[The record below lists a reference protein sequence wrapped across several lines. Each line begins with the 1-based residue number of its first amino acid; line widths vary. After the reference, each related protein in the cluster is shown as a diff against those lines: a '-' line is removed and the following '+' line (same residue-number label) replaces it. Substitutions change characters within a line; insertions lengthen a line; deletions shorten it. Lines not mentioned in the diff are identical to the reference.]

1 MTPINK
7 QILSLICLLIGMTI
21 FTEAQNFSST
31 EITVNRYVDGTLLIP
46 ESIENPPL
54 VILIAG
60 SGPTDRDGNQ
70 SFMKND
76 MLKKLAEE
84 LTKNGVA
91 TFRYDKRVV
100 KQLKTRTFDKNIRF
114 DDFVNDAKSV
124 VTHFKPSYSSIIIA
138 GHSQGSLVGLLAAEA
153 EVDGFISLA
162 GAGNPIDQVILE
174 QITKTAPFFTEDSKR
189 VLEILKSGKTTT
201 EFPPALASIF
211 NLDIQPFMSN
221 WMQYNP
227 QELIENL
234 EIPVLIINGTK
245 DLQVST
251 KEAQLLKERKADAE
265 LVIIENMNH
274 LLFEINGDDL
284 VNTKSYN
291 ELQHPI
297 VPEVITSIVR
307 FIKKYKS
314 TIEE

>member
-1 MTPINK
+1 MTK
-7 QILSLICLLIGMTI
+7 HLFSLVCLFIGMPI
-21 FTEAQNFSST
+21 FSEAQNFSST
-31 EITVNRYVDGTLLIP
+31 EITINRYVDGTLLVP

-54 VILIAG
+54 VIIIAG
-60 SGPTDRDGNQ
+60 SGPTDRNGNQ

-76 MLKKLAEE
+76 MLKKLAERLSE
-84 LTKNGVA
+84 NGIA

-114 DDFVNDAKSV
+114 DDFVTDAKSV
-124 VTHFKPSYSSIIIA
+124 VTYFKPSYSSITIA
-138 GHSQGSLVGLLAAEA
+138 GHSQGSLVGLLATEA
-153 EVDGFISLA
+153 GVDRFISLA
-162 GAGNPIDQVILE
+162 GAGNPIDQIILE
-174 QITKTAPFFTEDSKR
+174 QITKTAPFFTEDTKR

-211 NLDIQPFMSN
+211 SLDIQPFMSN

-227 QELIENL
+227 QKRIESL
-234 EIPVLIINGTK
+234 EIPVLIINGTR

-251 KEAQLLKERKADAE
+251 TEAQLLKDHKADAE
-265 LVIIENMNH
+265 IVIIENMNH

-291 ELQHPI
+291 ELSHPI
-297 VPEVITSIVR
+297 MPEVITAMVN
-307 FIKKYKS
+307 FIQKR
-314 TIEE
+314 

>member
-1 MTPINK
+1 MTK
-7 QILSLICLLIGMTI
+7 LILPFLCLLIGMTT

-31 EITVNRYVDGTLLIP
+31 EIKINRYIDGTLLVP
-46 ESIENPPL
+46 ESVENPPL
-54 VILIAG
+54 VIIIAG
-60 SGPTDRDGNQ
+60 SGPTDRNGNQ

-76 MLKKLAEE
+76 MLKKLAERLSE
-84 LTKNGVA
+84 NGVA

-114 DDFVNDAKSV
+114 DDFVTDAKSV
-124 VTHFKPSYSSIIIA
+124 VTYFKPSYTSIIIA
-138 GHSQGSLVGLLAAEA
+138 GHSQGSLVGLLASESS
-153 EVDGFISLA
+153 VDGFISLA
-162 GAGNPIDQVILE
+162 GAGNPIDQIILE
-174 QITKTAPFFTEDSKR
+174 QITKTAPFFKEDTKR

-201 EFPPALASIF
+201 EFPPALGSMF

-227 QELIENL
+227 HELIENL
-234 EIPVLIINGTK
+234 KIPVLIINGTK

-251 KEAQLLKERKADAE
+251 TEAQLLKAHKTDAE

-291 ELQHPI
+291 EMSHPI
-297 VPEVITSIVR
+297 MPEVIKVMLN
-307 FIKKYKS
+307 FIQKDKS
-314 TIEE
+314 TIKE

>member
-1 MTPINK
+1 MTK
-7 QILSLICLLIGMTI
+7 HLFSLVCLFMGMTI
-21 FTEAQNFSST
+21 ISEAQDYSST
-31 EITVNRYVDGTLLIP
+31 DISINRYVDGTLLVP
-46 ESIENPPL
+46 ESIDNPPL
-54 VILIAG
+54 VIIIAG
-60 SGPTDRDGNQ
+60 SGPTDRNGNQ

-76 MLKKLAEE
+76 MLKKLAERLSE
-84 LTKNGVA
+84 NGIA

-114 DDFVNDAKSV
+114 DDFVTDAKSV
-124 VTHFKPSYSSIIIA
+124 VTYFKPSYSSITIA
-138 GHSQGSLVGLLAAEA
+138 GHSQGSLVGLLATEA
-153 EVDGFISLA
+153 GVDSFISLA
-162 GAGNPIDQVILE
+162 GAGNPIDQIILE
-174 QITKTAPFFTEDSKR
+174 QITKTAPFFTEDTKR

-227 QELIENL
+227 QKRIESL
-234 EIPVLIINGTK
+234 EIPVLIINGTR

-251 KEAQLLKERKADAE
+251 TEAQLLKDHKTDAE
-265 LVIIENMNH
+265 IVIIENMNH

-291 ELQHPI
+291 ELSYPI
-297 VPEVITSIVR
+297 MPEVITAMVN
-307 FIKKYKS
+307 FIQKR
-314 TIEE
+314 

>member
-1 MTPINK
+1 MNK
-7 QILSLICLLIGMTI
+7 QILSLICLFIGSTI
-21 FTEAQNFSST
+21 FTQAQNFSAT

-46 ESIENPPL
+46 ENLESPPL

-84 LTKNGVA
+84 LTKNGLA

-124 VTHFKPSYSSIIIA
+124 VSYFKPTFSSIIIA

-153 EVDGFISLA
+153 EVEGFISLA
-162 GAGNPIDQVILE
+162 GAGKPIDQIILE
-174 QITKTAPFFTEDSKR
+174 QITKTAPFFKEDTKR
-189 VLEILKSGKTTT
+189 VLEVLKNGETTT
-201 EFPPALASIF
+201 DFPPALASMF
-211 NLDIQPFMSN
+211 NLEIQPFMSN
-221 WMQYNP
+221 WMQYKP
-227 QELIENL
+227 HELIENL